1 LRRILGAPFAAGG
14 GVGAT
19 IVGLP
24 IASSSGLRGRAAEC
38 ERLDQLIADARGG
51 TSSALV
57 IRGEPGVGKTA
68 LLDYLLEH
76 AAGCRIVRAAG
87 VESEM
92 ELAFAG
98 LHQLCAPLMEGLA
111 ELPAPQRAALA
122 AAFGLQVSQPPD
134 RFLVALAVLSLISQV
149 AEAQPLICLVD
160 DAQWLDRASS
170 QTLGFVARRL
180 AAESVVMLFS
190 VREPA
195 DHPDLTG
202 LPELSVGPLSAP
214 DARALLESV
223 FPGRVDESV
232 RERIVAEAR
241 GNPLALRELP
251 RAWTPAAFAGGFGL
265 PDAASVSGRIEESF
279 RRRMSPL
286 PADSRRLLLV
296 AAAEPVG
303 DSGVVWAAADR
314 LAIPDGAA
322 RPAAAAGLLDAGQRL
337 AFRHPLVRSVVYR
350 DATPEDRRL
359 VHAALAEETD
369 AASDADRRA
378 WHLAA
383 ASAGPDE
390 EVATELERSAG
401 HAQAR
406 GGAAAAAAFLQRAVA
421 LTGDPTRRVQRALAA
436 AQASLQ
442 AGEFEAAL
450 DLLFTAEAGEVDEFQ
465 RALIDLMRAQV
476 AFASSRGNEATP
488 LLLAAARRLEAI
500 DGKLA
505 RETYVDA
512 FSAALFSARLNEGIS
527 VAAVAAAARTAPPPA
542 DDEIAAADLLLTALI
557 ALSDGYDGA
566 IEACRDALQRLTG
579 TAISREERLRWLW
592 QGCVIALEVWDDD
605 RAASLSDASVVSAR
619 ETGTLSE
626 LALALSARSPVL
638 VFCGD
643 LSGALSAVAETQSVE
658 AATGIRSA
666 PYGALI
672 LASWTGRSRTARD
685 LIDRTMRDASSRG
698 EGIGVAV
705 CEYARAVLC
714 NGLGQYEEA
723 LVAARAASAYQEAVV
738 ENWGLSEVFEPAAR
752 TGRSDVVT
760 DALDRLILKASAAGT
775 PWALGILARSRA
787 LLAHD
792 DVADDLFREAID
804 HLSRTRVRAELA
816 RTNLLYGEF
825 LRRLNRRVDARS
837 VLNEAYDMFTAMGM
851 EAFAERARRELL
863 ATGEHVRKRSV
874 ETREQL
880 TPQEEQIARLAGDGH
895 SNPEISS
902 RLFLSPRTVEWHLH
916 KVFGKLG
923 VSSRRELPEALS
935 IDRRPAR
942 KV

>member
-1 LRRILGAPFAAGG
+1 
-14 GVGAT
+14 
-19 IVGLP
+19 
-24 IASSSGLRGRAAEC
+24 
-38 ERLDQLIADARGG
+38 
-51 TSSALV
+51 V

-76 AAGCRIVRAAG
+76 AGGCRIVRASG

-98 LHQLCAPLMEGLA
+98 LHQLCAPLMDGLA
-111 ELPAPQRAALA
+111 ALPAPQRDALA
-122 AAFGLQVSQPPD
+122 TAFGLQVNEPPD
-134 RFLVALAVLSLISQV
+134 RFLVALAVLNLLSHA
-149 AEAQPLICLVD
+149 AEEQPLICLVD
-160 DAQWLDRASS
+160 DAQWLDRAST
-170 QTLGFVARRL
+170 QALGFVARRL
-180 AAESVVMLFS
+180 AAESVVMLFGL
-190 VREPA
+190 REPA

-202 LPELSVGPLSAP
+202 LPELSVGPLSAR
-214 DARALLESV
+214 DARALLDSV
-223 FPGRVDESV
+223 FPGRADESV

-251 RAWTPAAFAGGFGL
+251 QAWTPAAFAGGFGL
-265 PDAASVSGRIEESF
+265 PDAASVSSRIEESF

-286 PADSRRLLLV
+286 PDDSKRLMLV

-303 DSGVVWAAADR
+303 DAAVVRAAAER
-314 LAIPDGAA
+314 LAIPDDSA
-322 RPAAAAGLLDAGQRL
+322 RPAAAAGLLDAAQQL

-350 DATPEDRRL
+350 DAIPEDRRR

-369 AASDADRRA
+369 AARDADRRA

-401 HAQAR
+401 RAKAR

-421 LTGDPTRRVQRALAA
+421 LTGDATRRSQRALAA
-436 AQASLQ
+436 AQASIQVGEFEEALNLLHIAESGE
-442 AGEFEAAL
+442 AGEFE
-450 DLLFTAEAGEVDEFQ
+450 
-465 RALIDLMRAQV
+465 RALIDLMRAQI
-476 AFASSRGNEATP
+476 AFASSRGNDATP
-488 LLLAAARRLEAI
+488 LLLAAARRLETL

-512 FSAALFSARLNEGIS
+512 FSAALFGARLNQGVGLVE
-527 VAAVAAAARTAPPPA
+527 VATAARRAPRPTG
-542 DDEIAAADLLLTALI
+542 DEAAADLLLTALI
-557 ALSDGYDGA
+557 ALTDGYEGA
-566 IEACRDALQRLTG
+566 IDACRDALERLTG
-579 TAISREERLRWLW
+579 NASSREERMRWTW
-592 QGCVIALEVWDDD
+592 QGCVIALEVWNDD
-605 RAASLSDASVVSAR
+605 AAGSLSEASVVTAR

-626 LALALSARSPVL
+626 LALALSAHSPVL
-638 VFCGD
+638 VFGGD
-643 LSGALSAVAETQSVE
+643 LSAAAMAVAETQSVE

-672 LASWTGRSRTARD
+672 LAAWAGRSRTARD
-685 LIDRTMRDASSRG
+685 LIDKTMREASSRG

-714 NGLGQYEEA
+714 NGLGQYDEA
-723 LVAARAASAYQEAVV
+723 LAAAREASAYQEAVV
-738 ENWGLSEVFEPAAR
+738 ENWGLSELFEPAAR
-752 TGRSDVVT
+752 TGQADLWT
-760 DALDRLILKASAAGT
+760 KALDRLALKASAAGT

-787 LLAHD
+787 LLAQD
-792 DVADDLFREAID
+792 DVAQDLFREAID

-816 RTNLLYGEF
+816 RTKLLYGES
-825 LRRLNRRVDARS
+825 LRRLNRRVDARA
-837 VLNEAYDMFTAMGM
+837 VLNEAYDMFTAMEM

-874 ETREQL
+874 ETREQF
-880 TPQEEQIARLAGDGH
+880 TPQEEQIARLAGEGH
-895 SNPEISS
+895 SNPEISG

-916 KVFGKLG
+916 KIFGKLG
-923 VSSRRELPEALS
+923 VTSRKELHEALS
-935 IDRRPAR
+935 IKSRPSS